1 MIREKE
7 EKMINLSDEL
17 KEKIADCKS
26 DVEVAKM
33 LSDNGIDVEE
43 FEKTLPEEVL
53 NKIGGGYTDFLDVDV
68 YCPHCHNENKDDI
81 SYQVLASLSSLRSKY
96 RCRKCGGFFAKTDS
110 GHIVAI

>member
-33 LSDNGIDVEE
+33 LSDNGIDMEE
-43 FEKTLPEEVL
+43 FEKTLPE
-53 NKIGGGYTDFLDVDV
+53 K
-68 YCPHCHNENKDDI
+68 
-81 SYQVLASLSSLRSKY
+81 
-96 RCRKCGGFFAKTDS
+96 KC
-110 GHIVAI
+110 

>member
-33 LSDNGIDVEE
+33 L
-43 FEKTLPEEVL
+43 
-53 NKIGGGYTDFLDVDV
+53 
-68 YCPHCHNENKDDI
+68 
-81 SYQVLASLSSLRSKY
+81 
-96 RCRKCGGFFAKTDS
+96 
-110 GHIVAI
+110 